1 MVCASVLKLCCGDV
15 EDALSGTIRDQMNET
30 EQILTGITESHA
42 TSDAG
47 LKIGSG
53 TAHVEGNHTLILVPY
68 VHHAVELL
76 LGGRDGEVGEQ
87 FVPVFL

>member
-1 MVCASVLKLCCGDV
+1 MVCASVLKLRCGDV
-15 EDALSGTIRDQMNET
+15 ENALSGAVRNQMNET
-30 EQILTGITESHA
+30 EQILTGIAESHA
-42 TSDAG
+42 ASDAG

-87 FVPVFL
+87 FVPIFF

>member
-1 MVCASVLKLCCGDV
+1 
-15 EDALSGTIRDQMNET
+15 MNET
-30 EQILTGITESHA
+30 EQILTGITKSHA
-42 TSDAG
+42 ASDAG

-53 TAHVEGNHTLILVPY
+53 TAHVEGNHTLILVPH